1 MANLPRK
8 WNKRACSGSIAVEYV
23 AALVVFF
30 LFITFPAIDLATIAY
45 RYTLMSQITKEC
57 AHTAAISDSWTAAG
71 STNDALSNAQAV
83 WQKWKTEDSYAIKNA
98 TMRLRIN
105 STDITTKAVTHNA
118 WNAKL
123 AAVPPAGVICSVECN
138 VAGDVNP
145 LLYMVGSP
153 INIPGVTS
161 PMHFD
166 LASQELSENLTGLS
180 Q

>member
-1 MANLPRK
+1 MPKK
-8 WNKRACSGSIAVEYV
+8 WTKRTDRGSIAAEYV

-30 LFITFPAIDLATIAY
+30 LFITFPTIDLATIAY

-57 AHTAAISDSWTAAG
+57 AHTAAISDSWTSAG
-71 STNDALSNAQAV
+71 STNDALTNADRV
-83 WQKWKTEDSYAIKNA
+83 WQKWKAEDSYAIKNA
-98 TMRLRIN
+98 TMQMRIN
-105 STDITTKAVTHNA
+105 STDITTKAVTHGA

-123 AAVPPAGVICSVECN
+123 PAVPPAGVICTIECN

-145 LLYMVGSP
+145 LLYMQGSP

-166 LASQELSENLTGLS
+166 LSSQELSENLSGLS